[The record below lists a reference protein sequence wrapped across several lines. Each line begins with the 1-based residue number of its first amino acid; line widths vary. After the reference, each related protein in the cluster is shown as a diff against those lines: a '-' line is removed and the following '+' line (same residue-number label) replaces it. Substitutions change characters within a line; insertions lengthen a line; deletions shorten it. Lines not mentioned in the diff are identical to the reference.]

1 MHKNLLGSR
10 YVRSAIVVFLLALFV
25 AQSGSI
31 AWKKSNTWDE
41 SAHILAGYAYL
52 KDGMDYLSPLHH
64 PAFGR
69 LLTGF
74 FPFAALDL
82 DFDKKVMPEESPD
95 SDFFPYSI
103 NFIYK
108 NKTDAQT
115 ILFLSRLSNIIIGV
129 ILGLYIF
136 FWTKRLWGYNGAIL
150 SLFFYALSPDL
161 LAHSSLATTDLPITA
176 FFFISTY
183 YLYCLAVDGV
193 SIKRVLLASIALTLA
208 FTTKHTAFLLVP
220 LVALSL
226 IFAARRQGCLPHG
239 QYEFSSARLL
249 IPYQSSLAY
258 LSFKKGRGGV
268 VAFVS
273 MSLIVYAGI
282 WAIYG
287 FRFLSA
293 GDNYVPLY
301 WGRFASSRFEPLFT
315 LLRSI
320 RFLPEA
326 YLYGV
331 NGVLSGSSGGKS
343 AFLMGEYSTTGWWYY
358 FLAAFFIKTPIPA
371 LILLSAAILY
381 SIKDTEYRSRAALV
395 LLPVVLIFA
404 VFSIQRVNI
413 GVRHVLP
420 AYPFLIMLIG
430 FAANIKTESRRAGRA
445 VFYITCLWY
454 VWAALSIF
462 PHQLAYFNEFIGGSK
477 NGYKYLVDSNLD
489 WGQDLRGLK
498 TYMDEHGIKKI
509 KLAYFGLNDPAD
521 FGIDYDY
528 LPSYVVFNP
537 KNVKETIELKGWFAI
552 SATMLQGVYLRDRNL
567 YALFK
572 EIQPVD
578 TIGYSI
584 FIYKFD

>member
-1 MHKNLLGSR
+1 MNKNLLGSR
-10 YVRSAIVVFLLALFV
+10 YVRPIAWYGIVIFLLALFV
-25 AQSGSI
+25 AQSVHI
-31 AWKKSNTWDE
+31 ALKKSNTWDE

-74 FPFAALDL
+74 LPYAALDL

-103 NFIYK
+103 KFIYK
-108 NKTDAQT
+108 NKTAGRT
-115 ILFLSRLSNIIIGV
+115 ILFLSRLSNVMLGV
-129 ILGLYIF
+129 ILGLYLF
-136 FWTKRLWGYNGAIL
+136 FWSKRLWGYNGAIL
-150 SLFFYALSPDL
+150 ALFLYALSPDF
-161 LAHSSLATTDLPITA
+161 LAHASLATTDLPIAA
-176 FFFISTY
+176 FFFISSY
-183 YLYCLAVDGV
+183 YLYCLVVDGASV
-193 SIKRVLLASIALTLA
+193 KRVLFASVALTFA

-220 LVALSL
+220 LVALSYV
-226 IFAARRQGCLPHG
+226 FTARREGWTR
-239 QYEFSSARLL
+239 AA
-249 IPYQSSLAY
+249 IAY
-258 LSFKKGRGGV
+258 LSICI
-268 VAFVS
+268 
-273 MSLIVYAGI
+273 IVYIGI

-301 WGRFASSRFEPLFT
+301 WGKFASSRFEPLFT
-315 LLRSI
+315 FLRSI
-320 RFLPEA
+320 KFAPEA

-331 NGVLSGSSGGKS
+331 NGVLSGSGGGKS
-343 AFLMGEYSTTGWWYY
+343 AFLMGGYSTTGWWYY
-358 FLAAFFIKTPIPA
+358 FLVAFFIKTPIPA

-381 SIKDTEYRSRAALV
+381 SLKDKEYRARTAMV

-404 VFSIQRVNI
+404 VFSIQKVNI
-413 GVRHVLP
+413 GARHVLP

-430 FAANIKTESRRAGRA
+430 SVANIKTESRRAGRA
-445 VFYITCLWY
+445 VFYLCCIWY
-454 VWAALSIF
+454 AWAAISIF
-462 PHQLAYFNEFIGGSK
+462 PHQLAYFNEFIGGPK

-489 WGQDLRGLK
+489 WGQDLGGLK
-498 TYMDEHGIKKI
+498 SYMDEHGIKKI

-552 SATMLQGVYLRDRNL
+552 SATMLQGVYLRDSNL

-572 EIQPVD
+572 EIRPVD

-584 FIYKFD
+584 FIYRFD